1 MVEDGTLTVSRGT
14 TTYTNMRENR
24 YEKKLKNI
32 KIKNIKARQE
42 TETLLTVRRLTV
54 FLHTVNLMQGYSN

>member
-1 MVEDGTLTVSRGT
+1 
-14 TTYTNMRENR
+14 MRENR